1 MVTEKFHDKS
11 FALATHYS
19 FYSTMYTLYH
29 QPLCPF
35 SRKIRF
41 FLAEKNI
48 SFELIKENFWERRKE
63 FIAINTAGTV
73 PVLFDK
79 TNHHTICGSSVIVEY
94 IEEKHSDSH
103 NYIGDSSIQRA
114 EARRIQLWF
123 DEKFYNEVSKHIL
136 RERFFNRFMPN
147 SFDANP
153 EHFRLARYNLNIHLN
168 YTEFLLENRKY
179 LAGERI
185 SIADLAA
192 AGQLSSL
199 DYFGDINWHNR
210 DLLKE
215 WYFVIKSQKGFGEIL
230 KDRIAGN
237 NPAEQYS
244 KLDF

>member
-1 MVTEKFHDKS
+1 
-11 FALATHYS
+11 
-19 FYSTMYTLYH
+19 MYTLYH
-29 QPLCPF
+29 QSLCPF

-41 FLAEKNI
+41 LFTEKNI

-79 TNHHTICGSSVIVEY
+79 RNHHIICGSSVIVEY
-94 IEEKHSDSH
+94 IEEKHNEGH
-103 NYIGDSSIQRA
+103 NYIGDSLIKRA

-136 RERFFNRFMPN
+136 KERFFNRFLPN
-147 SFDANP
+147 SIDINP
-153 EHFRLARYNLNIHLN
+153 ENLRLAHYNLNIHLN
-168 YTEFLLENRKY
+168 YIEFLLENRKY
-179 LAGERI
+179 LAGDKI
-185 SIADLAA
+185 SIADFAA
-192 AGQLSSL
+192 AGHLSAL

-215 WYFVIKSQKGFGEIL
+215 WYFVIKSQKGFSEIL
-230 KDRIAGN
+230 KDRIAGT
-237 NPAEQYS
+237 NPTTQYS